1 MPFKTGQ
8 SGNPTG
14 KPKGAKD
21 KRTELRE
28 LLKPH
33 APELVEKVVQM
44 AKDGDT
50 AALRICIDRLI
61 PPIKAAEE
69 PVRLEGFDGTLSEQG
84 QSILRA
90 MGEGKLA
97 SSQAATLLQ
106 ALAAQTRIIEAEELE
121 RRVRALEQNQ

>member
-8 SGNPTG
+8 SGNPAG
-14 KPKGAKD
+14 KPKGTKD

-33 APELVEKVVQM
+33 APELVAKVVQM
-44 AKDGDT
+44 AKDGDA

-61 PPIKAAEE
+61 PPIKAVEE
-69 PVRLEGFDGTLSEQG
+69 PIELEGLDGTLSEQG
-84 QSILRA
+84 QAILRA

-97 SSQAATLLQ
+97 SSAQATSLL
-106 ALAAQTRIIEAEELE
+106 
-121 RRVRALEQNQ
+121 